1 MPQHINIGSPM
12 MYSIFTIAVIIMICI
27 DMFALKK
34 TGNHKVSL
42 KEAGIWS
49 LIWVSV
55 ALIFN
60 LWLWW
65 HLKTTPM
72 EGVEPAFQEAFAN
85 KTALDFLTGYL
96 IEKALS
102 VDNIFIFLMIFS
114 YFKVPAKYQRRVL
127 VYGIVSAI
135 ILRVIM
141 ILIGSAL
148 ISRFDWILYIFGVLL
163 IYTGFTMI
171 KESDEEEDLS
181 DSAMLKFLRRVIPL
195 TPNYHEERFFVPRE
209 SSKPNKSKL
218 VATPLFLVL
227 MMINLT
233 DIVFAVDS
241 VPAIFAITTDP
252 FIVMTSNVF
261 AILGLR
267 AMYFLLADMAD
278 RFHLLNYGLA
288 IILIFIGIKML
299 IIKWAHIPTSIS
311 LGAVLVI
318 LVSSIVLS
326 LYIKPKEKNHNKAV

>member
-1 MPQHINIGSPM
+1 MPQHIDIGSPTL
-12 MYSIFTIAVIIMICI
+12 YIFFSIAVAIMICI
-27 DMFALKK
+27 DMLALKK
-34 TGNHKVSL
+34 TGNHQVSL

-49 LIWVSV
+49 AIWVSV
-55 ALIFN
+55 ALTFN

-65 HLKTTPM
+65 HLKNTSI
-72 EGVEPAFQEAFAN
+72 EGVSAELQNTFAN
-85 KTALDFLTGYL
+85 KVALDFLTGYL

-102 VDNIFIFLMIFS
+102 VDNIFVFLMIFS

-135 ILRVIM
+135 ILRIIM

-148 ISRFDWILYIFGVLL
+148 ISRFDWVLYIFGALL
-163 IYTGFTMI
+163 IYTGITMV
-171 KESDEEEDLS
+171 KKSEEDEDLENS
-181 DSAMLKFLRRVIPL
+181 FILKSLRRILPV

-209 SSKPNKSKL
+209 SMKGEKFKL
-218 VATPLFLVL
+218 IATPLFLVL
-227 MMINLT
+227 MMINIT
-233 DIVFAVDS
+233 DVVFAVDS

-252 FIVMTSNVF
+252 FVVMTSNVF

-288 IILIFIGIKML
+288 VILMFIGTKML
-299 IIKWAHIPTSIS
+299 IIKWMHIPTFIS
-311 LGAVLVI
+311 LGFVLVV
-318 LVSSIVLS
+318 LVCSIVLS
-326 LYIKPKEKNHNKAV
+326 LYVKKKEKTVH